1 MLVVVLRA
9 TLQNKYINEPKMS
22 PVTLKRKKRKK
33 NMNSNSVKPNF
44 TLGYFCVIFSVLMIL
59 AI

>member
-9 TLQNKYINEPKMS
+9 ALQNKYINEPKMS

-33 NMNSNSVKPNF
+33 KHEQQQRQTKF
-44 TLGYFCVIFSVLMIL
+44 TLGYFCVIYSVLMIL

>member
-9 TLQNKYINEPKMS
+9 TLQNKYINEPKVS
-22 PVTLKRKKRKK
+22 PVTLRGKKEKK
-33 NMNSNSVKPNF
+33 KHKQQQRQTKF
-44 TLGYFCVIFSVLMIL
+44 ALGYFCVIYSVLMIL

>member
-9 TLQNKYINEPKMS
+9 TLQNKYINEPKVS
-22 PVTLKRKKRKK
+22 PVTLSGKKKK
-33 NMNSNSVKPNF
+33 KYEQQQRQTKF
-44 TLGYFCVIFSVLMIL
+44 TLGYFCVIYSVLMIL

>member
-33 NMNSNSVKPNF
+33 NMNSNSVKPNLRLATF
-44 TLGYFCVIFSVLMIL
+44 VLSIQSS
-59 AI
+59 